1 MTGDEVDKPFEA
13 RVIAREGVVVVVL
26 RGEADLRAAEA
37 IDAAFDA
44 AAKHPG
50 PLVADL
56 TELLFLDSSGLRA
69 VIQAH
74 SRIVS
79 QGRRFGLAA
88 DPDGA
93 VGKVLALTQLHR
105 LMPVHPDRETAARA
119 LRG

>member
-1 MTGDEVDKPFEA
+1 MTSTERPPPFEA
-13 RVIAREGVVVVVL
+13 RVLPREGVVVVAL
-26 RGEADLRAAEA
+26 SGEADLTAVEA
-37 IDAAFDA
+37 MDAGFDA

-56 TELLFLDSSGLRA
+56 SALAFLDSSGLRA
-69 VIQAH
+69 LVQAH

-79 QGRRFGLAA
+79 QGRRFGLAC
-88 DPDGA
+88 PPGGA
-93 VGKVLALTQLHR
+93 VHQVLELTQMHR